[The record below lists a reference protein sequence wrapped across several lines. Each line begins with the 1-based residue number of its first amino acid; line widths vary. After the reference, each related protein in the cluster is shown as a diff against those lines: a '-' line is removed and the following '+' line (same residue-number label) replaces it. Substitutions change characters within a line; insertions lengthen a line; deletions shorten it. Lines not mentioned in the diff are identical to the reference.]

1 MTFLAPTKV
10 SLTED
15 TTTIVVESDIHEDY
29 VEEEN
34 ENPSMAKS
42 FL

>member
-1 MTFLAPTKV
+1 MTFLTPTKV
-10 SLTED
+10 NLTED
-15 TTTIVVESDIHEDY
+15 TTIVVDSDIHEDY
-29 VEEEN
+29 VEEE